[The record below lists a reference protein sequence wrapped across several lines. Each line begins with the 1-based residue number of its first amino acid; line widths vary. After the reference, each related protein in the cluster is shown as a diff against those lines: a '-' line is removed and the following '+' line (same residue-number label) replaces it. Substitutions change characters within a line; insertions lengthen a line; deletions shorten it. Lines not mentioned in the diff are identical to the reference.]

1 MGMTV
6 NFSELLE
13 AFEFVNSGGAG
24 ENEAYLC
31 METGKIYCHS
41 EWVDDVEELPDD
53 VEDSGRY
60 IPIPDKRELDL
71 GKPLVLSFARHR
83 LPDDYDKVREI
94 FSRAGAYARFKDLL
108 EHRGAV
114 DRWYDFEQKATEEA
128 LKTWCVDNDIKVSS

>member
-1 MGMTV
+1 MAMAV
-6 NFSELLE
+6 NFSELLD
-13 AFEFVNSGGAG
+13 AFDFVNSGGAG

-31 METGKIYCHS
+31 KETGKIYCHS

-53 VEDSGRY
+53 VEDSERY
-60 IPIPDKRELDL
+60 IAIPDKRELDL
-71 GKPLVLSFARHR
+71 GKPLVLAFARQH

-108 EHRGAV
+108 EHRGAI

-128 LKTWCVDNDIKVSS
+128 LKTWCADNDIKVSS